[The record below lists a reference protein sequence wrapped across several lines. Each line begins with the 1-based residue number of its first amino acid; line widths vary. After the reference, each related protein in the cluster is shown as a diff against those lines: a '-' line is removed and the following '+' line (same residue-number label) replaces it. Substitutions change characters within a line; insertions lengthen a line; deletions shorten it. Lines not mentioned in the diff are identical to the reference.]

1 MYNILFHI
9 VTICKLKIRW
19 KHTTKYHTNYRYWL
33 ASITSHFSGEV
44 LYKYCKEIINWRVSI
59 LSNIELEGRVQ
70 NSLDVYLTYQG
81 LAWKKIKNME
91 NFKAGMGLNHNVLYT
106 YSWKQFFFF
115 FLIFL
120 IKPLWYLTIACL
132 GEFIFIGLLDLVK
145 NITVFR
151 KRWSFEKLYIS
162 QINWI
167 SGQIELC

>member
-91 NFKAGMGLNHNVLYT
+91 NFKAGMGLNHKCTLHLQL
-106 YSWKQFFFF
+106 KAIFFFF
-115 FLIFL
+115 SNFPNQTSVISNN
-120 IKPLWYLTIACL
+120 CL
-132 GEFIFIGLLDLVK
+132 FGRIYIHWFIGL
-145 NITVFR
+145 
-151 KRWSFEKLYIS
+151 S
-162 QINWI
+162 
-167 SGQIELC
+167 